1 GFFTATESAVIAV
14 GYSFVLGLVYR
25 QLTLKNLPTVIAGAA
40 RTTAV
45 VMLLVAVSS
54 ALSWVLSYAMIPQSI
69 SSALL
74 GLADSKIVILL
85 IVGAFMDPTP
95 AILIFTPIFLPIAME
110 LGVDPIHFGLMI
122 TFNLSLGTITPPVG
136 NILFIASK
144 VGEVRVEPVIRQML
158 PFFGALLI
166 GLLLVVFVPQI
177 TMALPD
183 LLGMSGAAE

>member
-1 GFFTATESAVIAV
+1 FVI
-14 GYSFVLGLVYR
+14 
-25 QLTLKNLPTVIAGAA
+25 
-40 RTTAV
+40 
-45 VMLLVAVSS
+45 LL
-54 ALSWVLSYAMIPQSI
+54 LMM
-69 SSALL
+69 
-74 GLADSKIVILL
+74 VILL
-85 IVGAFMDPTP
+85 IVGAFTDRTA
-95 AILIFTPIFLPIAME
+95 AILLFTPIFLPIAMD
-110 LGVDPIHFGLMI
+110 LGVDPIHFCLLI
-122 TFNLSLGTITPPVG
+122 TCNLSLGTITPPVG

>member
-1 GFFTATESAVIAV
+1 
-14 GYSFVLGLVYR
+14 
-25 QLTLKNLPTVIAGAA
+25 
-40 RTTAV
+40 
-45 VMLLVAVSS
+45 AVSS
-54 ALSWVLSYAMIPQSI
+54 ALSWVLSYAMIPQSV

-74 GLADSKIVILL
+74 GLAVSKIVILL
-85 IVGAFMDPTP
+85 LMMVILLIAGAFVDSPP
-95 AILIFTPIFLPIAME
+95 GFLISPPIILPIELE

-122 TFNLSLGTITPPVG
+122 TFSLSLGTITPPVG

-183 LLGMSGAAE
+183 LLGMSG